1 MAPFRIGSRRTPL
14 ALAQTHRVVDDLRA
28 RRPEVEV
35 EVVEI
40 VSTGDRDPA
49 AALGP
54 GVFVAEL
61 RQALQDGRVDAA
73 VHSLKDLP
81 TADVE
86 GITLVAVPE
95 REDPRDVLVA
105 REGALLDTLPSGAR
119 IGTSSPRRAAS
130 LVALGLDVEVVPV
143 RGSIGRR
150 LEQLDDAGASAD
162 GAPTLDALLLARAG
176 LARLGLL
183 DRVTDVIDPG
193 RILPAAGQGAL
204 AVEVRSDDPAALDL
218 LAPLD
223 DPDARAATLA
233 ERTVLAVLEAGCTH
247 PIGVLAEPAEGDDG
261 QTELYLRAVVHA
273 HDGTRQ
279 VRLSTTG
286 PITRA
291 QQLGEDL
298 AQQLLAAGADALMER
313 Q

>member
-1 MAPFRIGSRRTPL
+1 MTTALRIGTRRTPL
-14 ALAQTHRVVDDLRA
+14 ALAQTQRVIDALMA
-28 RRPEVEV
+28 RDPALHL

-40 VSTGDRDPA
+40 VSTGDRDPS

-61 RQALQDGRVDAA
+61 RQALRDGRVDVA

-81 TADVE
+81 TGDVD
-86 GITLVAVPE
+86 GIVLAAVPE
-95 REDPRDVLVA
+95 REDPRDALVA
-105 REGALLDTLPSGAR
+105 REGALLDTLPAGAR
-119 IGTSSPRRAAS
+119 IGTSSPRRAAA
-130 LVALGLDVEVVPV
+130 LRALGLDAVAVPV

-150 LEQLDDAGASAD
+150 LEQLDADAPDAAD
-162 GAPTLDALLLARAG
+162 REYDALLLARAG
-176 LARLGLL
+176 LLRLGL
-183 DRVTDVIDPG
+183 DHRITDVIDPG

-204 AVEVRSDDPAALDL
+204 AVECRDDDQATYDL

-233 ERTVLAVLEAGCTH
+233 ERTVLAVLDAGCTH
-247 PIGVLAEPAEGDDG
+247 PIGVLAEVGEGDDG
-261 QTELYLRAVVHA
+261 MTELYLRAVVHA
-273 HDGTRQ
+273 HDGGQQ

-286 PITRA
+286 PIARA
-291 QQLGEDL
+291 REVGEDL
-298 AQQLLAAGADALMER
+298 AHQLLAAGADALMER